1 MENDRGLNKVVI
13 VTRETRLRGLIK
25 KYNTVEQAEFYIKHM
40 GADFSDYIAEEQQ
53 YNQAVE
59 KVKRAA
65 GNYARVQVID
75 REFLPNMIFGESD
88 IVIAV
93 GQDGLVANTMKYLD
107 EQQLIGINPDKKRWD
122 GVLLPFSADDIE
134 MILTEVI
141 QKKRKYKNVTMAKAE
156 TKDGQKMLAV
166 NDFFI
171 GPRTHTSA
179 RYDIWY
185 DGKCENQSSS
195 GIIISTGLGSTGWR
209 KSIMAEA
216 LGILKYIEK
225 KTEEGNFL
233 QEMDMLQKETGFV
246 WSEKR
251 LMFTVIEPY
260 PSNATKTEIVCGDIS
275 AENTLRCIS
284 KMPEN
289 GILFSDGI
297 ENDYIE
303 FNSGTEIT
311 ISIAEKQ
318 GKLVQ

>member
-1 MENDRGLNKVVI
+1 MENGRGINKVVI
-13 VTRETRLRGLIK
+13 VTRETRLQGLIK
-25 KYNTVEQAEFYIKHM
+25 KYNTVEQAEFYIRHL
-40 GADFSDYIAEEQQ
+40 GADFSDYIVEDRQ

-65 GNYARVQVID
+65 GQYARIQIID
-75 REFLPNMIFGESD
+75 RASLPNMIFGDDD

-107 EQQLIGINPDKKRWD
+107 EQQLIGVNPDTKRWD
-122 GVLLPFSADDIE
+122 GVLLPFSADD
-134 MILTEVI
+134 MGFILAEVI
-141 QKKRKYKNVTMAKAE
+141 QKKRKFKNVTMAKAE

-171 GPRTHTSA
+171 GPKTHTSA
-179 RYDIWY
+179 RYDIFY

-216 LGILKYIEK
+216 VGILKYIENK
-225 KTEEGNFL
+225 AESGNFL
-233 QEMDMLQKETGFV
+233 QEMDLLRKETGCI
-246 WSEKR
+246 WSQKK

-260 PSNATKTEIVCGDIS
+260 PSKATKTEIVCGDIS
-275 AENTLRCIS
+275 EENELRCIS

-289 GILFSDGI
+289 GIMFSDGI

-303 FNSGTEIT
+303 FNSGTEIR

-318 GKLVQ
+318 GRLIQ